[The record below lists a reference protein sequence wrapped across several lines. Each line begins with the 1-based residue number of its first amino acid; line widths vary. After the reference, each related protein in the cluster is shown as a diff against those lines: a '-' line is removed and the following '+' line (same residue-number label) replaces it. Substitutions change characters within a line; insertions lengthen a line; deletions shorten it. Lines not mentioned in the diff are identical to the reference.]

1 MGEEKISFKDFSYET
16 FLLIVGCLLM
26 ALSFVLFFDPHS
38 IAPGG
43 LTGLAVI
50 INYLF
55 SIPLWLVNLIFNVPL
70 FILAYKVLTKRE
82 CLKTLLGIVFFT
94 LALNLCE
101 NFANFQ
107 ITNDVLLSTLT
118 GGVILG
124 LGLGVIFNINGTTGG
139 TDLIGLILNRW
150 FPSISVPKL
159 MGVADFIVVMSS
171 IFATGKIEIGLYS
184 ALGLYIAVVV
194 SDMVVQGFY
203 SAKSFTIISNSPD
216 EISNAILEKM
226 NRGVT
231 ILSAKGG
238 YTKEEK
244 DALLVVV
251 GKREV
256 STLRKI
262 VKSVDPN
269 AFVVITD
276 VHEAL
281 GEGFKQMY

>member
-1 MGEEKISFKDFSYET
+1 MGEEKISLKEFLYET
-16 FLLIVGCLLM
+16 LLLIVGCILM

-55 SIPLWLVNLIFNVPL
+55 NIPLWFVNLIFNVPL

-94 LALNLCE
+94 LALNLFE

-150 FPSISVPKL
+150 LPSISVPKL

-171 IFATGKIEIGLYS
+171 IFATRKIEIGLYS

>member
-1 MGEEKISFKDFSYET
+1 MREEKISFKEFLYET
-16 FLLIVGCLLM
+16 FLLIVGCLLI
-26 ALSFVLFFDPHS
+26 ALPFVLFFDPHS

-55 SIPLWLVNLIFNVPL
+55 NIPLWFVNLIFNVPL

-94 LALNLCE
+94 LALNLFE

-150 FPSISVPKL
+150 LPSISVPKL

-194 SDMVVQGFY
+194 SDMVIQGFY

>member
-1 MGEEKISFKDFSYET
+1 MREEKISFKEFLYET
-16 FLLIVGCLLM
+16 FLLIVGCLLI

-55 SIPLWLVNLIFNVPL
+55 NIPLWFVNLIFNAPL

-94 LALNLCE
+94 LSLNLFE
-101 NFANFQ
+101 NFSNFQ

-150 FPSISVPKL
+150 LPSISVPKL

>member
-1 MGEEKISFKDFSYET
+1 MGEEKITVKEFMYET
-16 FLLIVGCLLM
+16 FLLLVGCLLM

-43 LTGLAVI
+43 LTGMAII

-55 SIPLWLVNLIFNVPL
+55 DIPLWLVNLAFNIPL
-70 FILAYKVLTKRE
+70 FLIAYKVLSKRE
-82 CLKTLLGIVFFT
+82 CLKTFLGIVLFT
-94 LALNLCE
+94 WSLNVFE
-101 NFANFQ
+101 NFGTLE
-107 ITNDVLLSTLT
+107 ITNDVLLATLA

-124 LGLGVIFNINGTTGG
+124 LGLGIIFKINGTTGG
-139 TDLIGLILNRW
+139 TDLIGLILNKW
-150 FPSISVPKL
+150 FPSISIPKL
-159 MGVADFIVVMSS
+159 MGVADFIVVVSS
-171 IFATGKIEIGLYS
+171 ILATGKIEVGLYS
-184 ALGLYIAVVV
+184 ALGLYIAVIV
-194 SDMVVQGFY
+194 SDMVIEGIY
-203 SAKSFTIISNSPD
+203 SVKSFTIISNFPE

-226 NRGVT
+226 GRGVT
-231 ILSAKGG
+231 ILNAKGG
-238 YTKEEK
+238 YTKENK

-262 VKSVDPN
+262 VKTVDAN
-269 AFVVITD
+269 AFVIITD

>member
-1 MGEEKISFKDFSYET
+1 MTEEKINLKEFLYET
-16 FLLIVGCLLM
+16 FLLIVGCFLM

-50 INYLF
+50 LNYLF
-55 SIPLWLVNLIFNVPL
+55 SIPLWIINLLFNIPL
-70 FILAYKVLTKRE
+70 FIIAFKVLSKRE
-82 CLKTLLGIVFFT
+82 CLKTLLGILFFT

-101 NFANFQ
+101 NFVKIE
-107 ITNDVLLSTLT
+107 ITNDVLLATLS

-124 LGLGVIFNINGTTGG
+124 IALGIIFKINGTTGG
-139 TDLIGLILNRW
+139 TDLIGLILNKY
-150 FPSISVPKL
+150 FPSVSVPKL
-159 MGVADFIVVMSS
+159 MGVADFIVVVCS
-171 IFATGKIEIGLYS
+171 ILATGKIEIGLYS
-184 ALGLYIAVVV
+184 ALGLYIAVIV
-194 SDMVVQGFY
+194 SDMVIEGIY
-203 SAKSFTIISNSPD
+203 SAKSFTIISNFPD
-216 EISNAILEKM
+216 QISNAIMEKM
-226 NRGVT
+226 DRGVT
-231 ILSAKGG
+231 ILNARGG
-238 YTKEEK
+238 YTKCEK

-262 VKSVDPN
+262 VKGVDPR

>member
-1 MGEEKISFKDFSYET
+1 MREEKISFKEFLYET
-16 FLLIVGCLLM
+16 FLLIVGCLLI

-55 SIPLWLVNLIFNVPL
+55 NIPLWFVNLIFNVPL

-94 LALNLCE
+94 LALNLFE

-150 FPSISVPKL
+150 LPSISVPKL

-171 IFATGKIEIGLYS
+171 ILATGKIEIGLYS

-194 SDMVVQGFY
+194 SDMVIQGFY

>member
-1 MGEEKISFKDFSYET
+1 MGEQKISLKEFLYET
-16 FLLIVGCLLM
+16 FLLIMGCLLM

-55 SIPLWLVNLIFNVPL
+55 NIPLWFVNLIFNVPL

-82 CLKTLLGIVFFT
+82 CLKTLSGIVFFT
-94 LALNLCE
+94 LALNLFE
-101 NFANFQ
+101 NFENFQ
-107 ITNDVLLSTLT
+107 ITKDVLLSTLT
-118 GGVILG
+118 GGVIFG

-150 FPSISVPKL
+150 LPSISVPKL

-184 ALGLYIAVVV
+184 ALGLYVAVVV

-262 VKSVDPN
+262 VKSVDHN

-281 GEGFKQMY
+281 

>member
-1 MGEEKISFKDFSYET
+1 MREEKISFKEFLYET
-16 FLLIVGCLLM
+16 FLLIVGCLLI

-55 SIPLWLVNLIFNVPL
+55 NIPLWFVNLIFNVPL

-94 LALNLCE
+94 LALNLFE

-150 FPSISVPKL
+150 LPSISVPKL

-194 SDMVVQGFY
+194 SDMVIQGFY

-256 STLRKI
+256 TTLRKI

>member
-1 MGEEKISFKDFSYET
+1 MREEKFSFKEFISET
-16 FLLIVGCLLM
+16 LLLLVGCFLL

-43 LTGLAVI
+43 LTGLAII

-55 SIPLWLVNLIFNVPL
+55 NIPLWLVNLVFNIPL
-70 FILAYKVLTKRE
+70 FIIAYKVLTKSE
-82 CLKTLLGIVFFT
+82 CLKTLLGILFFT
-94 LALNLCE
+94 IALNLCE
-101 NFANFQ
+101 NLSSFY
-107 ITNDVLLSTLT
+107 ITNDVLLATLT

-124 LGLGVIFNINGTTGG
+124 LGLGVIFKINGTTGG

-184 ALGLYIAVVV
+184 ALGLYIAVIV
-194 SDMVVQGFY
+194 SDMVIQGLY
-203 SAKSFTIISNSPD
+203 SAKSFTIISNSPN
-216 EISNAILEKM
+216 EISDTILEKM
-226 NRGVT
+226 ERGVT

-251 GKREV
+251 SKREV
-256 STLRKI
+256 SILRKL

-269 AFVVITD
+269 AFVVISD

-281 GEGFKQMY
+281 GEGFKQIY

>member
-1 MGEEKISFKDFSYET
+1 MREEKISFKEFLYET
-16 FLLIVGCLLM
+16 FLLIVGCLLI
-26 ALSFVLFFDPHS
+26 ALPFVLFFDPHS

-55 SIPLWLVNLIFNVPL
+55 NIPLWFINLIFNVPL
-70 FILAYKVLTKRE
+70 FILAYKVLTKKE

-94 LALNLCE
+94 LSLNLFE

-150 FPSISVPKL
+150 LPSISVPKL
-159 MGVADFIVVMSS
+159 MGVADFIVVMLS
-171 IFATGKIEIGLYS
+171 ILATGKIEIGLYS

-262 VKSVDPN
+262 VNSVDPN

>member
-1 MGEEKISFKDFSYET
+1 MGEEKLGFKDYMYESLL
-16 FLLIVGCLLM
+16 LLIGCFLM
-26 ALSFVLFFDPHS
+26 ALSFVFFFDPHS
-38 IAPGG
+38 VAPGG

-50 INYLF
+50 VNYLLH
-55 SIPLWLVNLIFNVPL
+55 IPLWLVNLIFNVPL
-70 FILAYKVLTKRE
+70 FIIAYKVLTKIE

-101 NFANFQ
+101 NFANLE
-107 ITNDVLLSTLT
+107 ITNDVLLATLT

-124 LGLGVIFNINGTTGG
+124 LGLGIIFKINGTTGG

-150 FPSISVPKL
+150 FPSVSVPKL
-159 MGVADFIVVMSS
+159 MGVADCIVVISS

-194 SDMVVQGFY
+194 SDMVIEGIH
-203 SAKSFTIISNSPD
+203 SAKSFTIISNSPN
-216 EISNAILEKM
+216 EISKAILEKM

-251 GKREV
+251 SKKEV
-256 STLRKI
+256 SSLRRI
-262 VKSVDPN
+262 VKTVDPN

-281 GEGFKQMY
+281 GEGFKQIY

>member
-1 MGEEKISFKDFSYET
+1 MGEIKITFKDFMYET
-16 FLLIVGCLLM
+16 GLLIVGCFLL

-55 SIPLWLVNLIFNVPL
+55 SIPLWLVNLFFNVPL
-70 FILAYKVLTKRE
+70 FIIAYKVLSKRE
-82 CLKTLLGIVFFT
+82 CLKTLLGIIFFT

-101 NFANFQ
+101 NFMTLE

-118 GGVILG
+118 GI
-124 LGLGVIFNINGTTGG
+124 IFKINGTTGG
-139 TDLIGLILNRW
+139 TDLIGLILNKW
-150 FPSISVPKL
+150 FPSVSVPKL
-159 MGVADFIVVMSS
+159 MGVADFIVVISS
-171 IFATGKIEIGLYS
+171 ILATGKVEVGLYS

-194 SDMVVQGFY
+194 SDMVIGGIY
-203 SAKSFTIISNSPD
+203 SAKSFTIISNHPQ
-216 EISNAILEKM
+216 EISKAILEKM

-256 STLRKI
+256 STLRKL

-269 AFVVITD
+269 SFVVITD

-281 GEGFKQMY
+281 GEGFKQIY

>member
-1 MGEEKISFKDFSYET
+1 MGEIKITFKDFMYET
-16 FLLIVGCLLM
+16 GLLIVGCFLL

-55 SIPLWLVNLIFNVPL
+55 SIPLWLVNLFFNVPL
-70 FILAYKVLTKRE
+70 FIIAYKVLSKRE
-82 CLKTLLGIVFFT
+82 CLKTLLGIIFFT

-101 NFANFQ
+101 NFMTLE

-124 LGLGVIFNINGTTGG
+124 LGLGIIFKINGTTGG
-139 TDLIGLILNRW
+139 TDLIGLILNKW
-150 FPSISVPKL
+150 FPSVSVPKL
-159 MGVADFIVVMSS
+159 MGVADFIVVTSS
-171 IFATGKIEIGLYS
+171 ILATGKVEVGLYS

-194 SDMVVQGFY
+194 SDMVIGGIY
-203 SAKSFTIISNSPD
+203 SAKSFTIISNHPQ
-216 EISNAILEKM
+216 EISKAILEKM

-256 STLRKI
+256 STLRKL

-269 AFVVITD
+269 SFVVITD

-281 GEGFKQMY
+281 GEGFKQIY

>member
-1 MGEEKISFKDFSYET
+1 MVEEKISFKDFMYET
-16 FLLIVGCLLM
+16 FLLIIGCFLL

-43 LTGLAVI
+43 LTGLAII
-50 INYLF
+50 INHLIG
-55 SIPLWLVNLIFNVPL
+55 IPLWLVNLLFNIPL
-70 FILAYKVLTKRE
+70 FIIAYKVLTKRE

-94 LALNLCE
+94 LFLKLCE
-101 NFANFQ
+101 NFASLQ
-107 ITNDVLLSTLT
+107 ITNDVLLATLT

-124 LGLGVIFNINGTTGG
+124 IGLGIIFKINGTTGG
-139 TDLIGLILNRW
+139 TDLIGLILNKW
-150 FPSISVPKL
+150 LPSISIPKL
-159 MGVADFIVVMSS
+159 MGVADFIVVILS
-171 IFATGKIEIGLYS
+171 ILATRKIEIGLYS
-184 ALGLYIAVVV
+184 ALGLYIAVLV
-194 SDMVVQGFY
+194 SDMVIQGIY
-203 SAKSFTIISNSPD
+203 SAKSFTIISNSPE

-226 NRGVT
+226 SRGVT

-262 VKSVDPN
+262 VKTVDPN